1 MFTRTRAAACAFAA
15 AVISC
20 ALAFGAGPFSVTAS
34 AATGKVVFT
43 DAPGTGAPP
52 SALGPYQMTPFSS
65 DSQATGTDV
74 TSVAGPTGSIGFSSG
89 AEHCLVGG
97 CWATWSNGYTG
108 DVYYDTSGNLTLT
121 LPSGT
126 AAFYFYAEPQ
136 QFATFTI
143 TATSSDGTTSGA
155 IPVNGEGGAE
165 YFGFYG
171 TGGASITSITVSA
184 SDPTGFAVGEF
195 GISNGIDHFVV
206 NTEAWIPF
214 SQVVDPYLPLT
225 VPYLV
230 SQAETVIDPNCYN
243 PPPDKIRSTSVTSTY
258 GGDSHTAFG
267 SGTYRLRTEVSFD
280 FNPATDTVT
289 DFTKDAV
296 PAVGTSHRYKVYTS
310 GGSTLASC
318 VQAATATNEQTARL
332 TASTTFELGYYGKN
346 PLANPQATTPA
357 LSGAITGFVGPDG
370 TLTLDYKTT
379 EFPSQGI
386 QVSINGSVV
395 NTDVENDVSCLS
407 SQSVLGLSGVYYIGR
422 GLIST
427 ESGTMV
433 VKPTGNAS
441 ESTPSPICR

>member
-1 MFTRTRAAACAFAA
+1 MLVRTKAAACAFAVA
-15 AVISC
+15 ATSC
-20 ALAFGAGPFSVTAS
+20 ALAIAAVSFGAS
-34 AATGKVVFT
+34 AASASTGTVVFT

-52 SALGPYQMTPFSS
+52 STLGPYQMTPFPA
-65 DSQATGTDV
+65 DSQPTGTYV
-74 TSVAGPTGSIGFSSG
+74 TSVAGPTGTLGFSPSL
-89 AEHCLVGG
+89 EHCLVGG

-108 DVYYDTSGNLTLT
+108 DVYADTSGNLTLT

-126 AAFYFYAEPQ
+126 EAFYFYAEPN

-143 TATSSDGTTSGA
+143 TATSDDGTTSGA
-155 IPVNGEGGAE
+155 VPVYGEGGAE

-171 TGGASITSITVSA
+171 TGGASIASITVSA
-184 SDPTGFAVGEF
+184 TDPTGFAVGEF

-206 NTEAWIPF
+206 NAEAWIPF
-214 SQVVDPYLPLT
+214 SQVVDPYLPVT

-230 SQAETVIDPNCYN
+230 SELEAANDPNCYT
-243 PPPDKIRSTSVTSTY
+243 PPPDEILSTYVTSTY

-267 SGTYRLRTEVSFD
+267 GGTYRLRTEISFD
-280 FNPATDTVT
+280 FNPATDTISNFMQDT
-289 DFTKDAV
+289 V

-310 GGSTLASC
+310 DGSTLDSC
-318 VQAATATNEQTARL
+318 VEAATATPHQTAQL

-346 PLANPQATTPA
+346 PLADPQSLTPA

-386 QVSINGSVV
+386 QVSVNGSVV

-407 SQSVLGLSGVYYIGR
+407 PQSVLGLSGVYYIGR
-422 GLIST
+422 GLNST
-427 ESGTMV
+427 ESGTV
-433 VKPTGNAS
+433 VVQPTGNAS
-441 ESTPSPICR
+441 ESTPSPLC